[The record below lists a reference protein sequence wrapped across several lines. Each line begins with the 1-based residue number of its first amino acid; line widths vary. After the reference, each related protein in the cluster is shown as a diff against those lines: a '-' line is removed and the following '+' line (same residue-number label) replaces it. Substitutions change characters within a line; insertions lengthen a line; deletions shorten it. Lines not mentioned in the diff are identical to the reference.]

1 MALEEHGID
10 RPAAQLRPAIDGS
23 DVRKL
28 TEADV
33 PKVSKALSRAFED
46 DPVMSWVF
54 RRDAEREQTLERAF
68 ALFMRRIWLPQEDC
82 YGHEQLFGAALWLPP
97 GKWHLPIGQQ
107 LRLVPSMISVAGR
120 NLPRLFRVLNLIE
133 SKHPKEPEHYYL
145 AVLGIE
151 PEFQGRGFGSALMQ
165 PVLSRCDQEGVP
177 AYLESSK
184 RRNVALYERHGF
196 KVVEELPIA
205 SDGPPIWRMWREPGA
220 VEVSGS

>member
-1 MALEEHGID
+1 MTLEEHGID

-23 DVRKL
+23 DLRKL

-33 PKVSKALSRAFED
+33 PQVSKALSRAFED

-68 ALFMRRIWLPQEDC
+68 ALFMRRIWLPQGEC
-82 YGHEQLFGAALWLPP
+82 YGHERLFGAALWLPP

-120 NLPRLFRVLNLIE
+120 NLPRLFR
-133 SKHPKEPEHYYL
+133 
-145 AVLGIE
+145 VLGIE

-205 SDGPPIWRMWREPGA
+205 SDGPPIWRMWREPGT
-220 VEVSGS
+220 VEVSGG